1 MNLRGRQSRPGRTFA
16 RGRRRHMARHAACG
30 RSAPAAPIE
39 ADCSPPIAARLAR
52 CRLAFE
58 RACETTARMRR
69 DAASDAAPGEV
80 DRAGGRSH
88 AGAVATWR
96 AMRLAG
102 AARPSRASRPI
113 ARRRSPRGSRVAGWR
128 LSALARRRRACVVTR
143 RATPRPARGCRRE
156 TALTS
161 FACAS
166 SNRAPIL
173 RSERRAGRA
182 PGACAWLRNVDYAAA
197 SERER
202 SPE

>member
-1 MNLRGRQSRPGRTFA
+1 
-16 RGRRRHMARHAACG
+16 
-30 RSAPAAPIE
+30 
-39 ADCSPPIAARLAR
+39 
-52 CRLAFE
+52 
-58 RACETTARMRR
+58 MRR

-143 RATPRPARGCRRE
+143 RATPRPARGGAHKFRLRIVE
-156 TALTS
+156 S
-161 FACAS
+161 
-166 SNRAPIL
+166 RADS
-173 RSERRAGRA
+173 SERKASWARSRRV
-182 PGACAWLRNVDYAAA
+182 CLAAKC
-197 SERER
+197 
-202 SPE
+202 